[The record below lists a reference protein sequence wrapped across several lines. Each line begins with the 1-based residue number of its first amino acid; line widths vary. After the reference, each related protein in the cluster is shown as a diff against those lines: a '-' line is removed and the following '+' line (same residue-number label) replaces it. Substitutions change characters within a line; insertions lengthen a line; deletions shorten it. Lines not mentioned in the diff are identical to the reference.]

1 MCPPELDPGGRPKG
15 KGAKGA
21 KKGGGGG
28 GESDDANDSGG
39 GSDSDGQGS
48 ASASDSD
55 SDSDYDSDEEDEEDD
70 AKEFQ
75 LRDDEQRDFQ
85 KRIARQGG
93 VGGAQMKTTV
103 RNLRIREDTAKYL
116 RNLDPNSAF
125 YDPKTRSMREN
136 PTPHEDAADL
146 VYAGD
151 NFARINGD
159 AVALA
164 QTQLF
169 AWEAYEHGSDIH
181 PQANPSQSE
190 LLQKQFAEKA
200 AGLKHQKRD
209 AVLDKY
215 GGGEHLA
222 APDARLTLGQ
232 SEAYAEYGLDGRVV
246 VTIYDRRRRVGHPRQ
261 VVGRA
266 LQLAVRRRE
275 LRPQHGVRVLS
286 SSGLVS

>member
-1 MCPPELDPGGRPKG
+1 
-15 KGAKGA
+15 
-21 KKGGGGG
+21 
-28 GESDDANDSGG
+28 
-39 GSDSDGQGS
+39 
-48 ASASDSD
+48 
-55 SDSDYDSDEEDEEDD
+55 
-70 AKEFQ
+70 
-75 LRDDEQRDFQ
+75 
-85 KRIARQGG
+85 
-93 VGGAQMKTTV
+93 MKTTV

-136 PTPHEDAADL
+136 PTPHEDASDL

-200 AGLKHQKRD
+200 AGLKHEKRD
-209 AVLDKY
+209 AVLDKC
-215 GGGEHLA
+215 GA
-222 APDARLTLGQ
+222 
-232 SEAYAEYGLDGRVV
+232 
-246 VTIYDRRRRVGHPRQ
+246 RRRGGCPPRTR
-261 VVGRA
+261 GI
-266 LQLAVRRRE
+266 
-275 LRPQHGVRVLS
+275 
-286 SSGLVS
+286 

>member
-1 MCPPELDPGGRPKG
+1 M
-15 KGAKGA
+15 
-21 KKGGGGG
+21 
-28 GESDDANDSGG
+28 S
-39 GSDSDGQGS
+39 
-48 ASASDSD
+48 
-55 SDSDYDSDEEDEEDD
+55 
-70 AKEFQ
+70 
-75 LRDDEQRDFQ
+75 
-85 KRIARQGG
+85 
-93 VGGAQMKTTV
+93 V

-136 PTPHEDAADL
+136 PTPHEDASDL

-200 AGLKHQKRD
+200 AGLKHEKRD
-209 AVLDKY
+209 AVLDKC
-215 GGGEHLA
+215 
-222 APDARLTLGQ
+222 
-232 SEAYAEYGLDGRVV
+232 GRVAARRFPPHSRNLSIV
-246 VTIYDRRRRVGHPRQ
+246 PPPLPSGTAAASTSPRPTRGSRSASRRRTPSTASTG
-261 VVGRA
+261 A
-266 LQLAVRRRE
+266 
-275 LRPQHGVRVLS
+275 S
-286 SSGLVS
+286 